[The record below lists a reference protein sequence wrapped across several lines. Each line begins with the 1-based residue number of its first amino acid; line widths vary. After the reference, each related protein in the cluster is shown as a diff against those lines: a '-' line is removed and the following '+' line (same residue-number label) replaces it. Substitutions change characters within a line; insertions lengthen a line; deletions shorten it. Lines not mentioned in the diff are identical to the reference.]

1 MNKIVMKGSAAE
13 LRWGYHRAAELGAWT
28 VEGGVLSGR
37 LLSHDRFSLS
47 QRPLTFV
54 ITRAKGAPWVYGMD
68 GLTIIDGHITATL
81 HAQET

>member
-13 LRWGYHRAAELGAWT
+13 LRWSYHRAAELGAWI
-28 VEGGVLSGR
+28 VEGDSLSGR
-37 LLSHDRFSLS
+37 LLSHDQFALS

-54 ITRAKGAPWVYGMD
+54 IQRAKGAPWVYGVD
-68 GLTIIDGHITATL
+68 GLTVIDGQITATL